1 MSQLFVLRFHA
12 ALKKE
17 EILSYATM
25 WMDLKDIIPSKRS
38 QSQKDKSVWF
48 HSEKV
53 SKAVKI
59 SETESGKAV
68 AGARGKQMESHV

>member
-1 MSQLFVLRFHA
+1 MSQLFASRLHA

-53 SKAVKI
+53 SKAVKNH
-59 SETESGKAV
+59 TESRKAV
-68 AGARGKQMESHV
+68 AGARRKQMEIMFN